1 MTASSDNA
9 LRDRPTGELLK
20 DLSDH
25 TTTLVKQ
32 EMELAKAELQEKG
45 KQAGLGAGMFGGAGL
60 FGLGAFA
67 ALTACLI
74 AALDQAMEIW
84 LAALVVAV
92 AYAVIAAVLAIT
104 GKQKVKQAVPPVPE
118 QAAERAER
126 LGGYLHEA
134 DGDRILR
141 DVEDFGR
148 RNPWAV
154 VAGGMAL
161 GFMASRLLKASST
174 ERYRSAQELAQ
185 PQPSPLDAGL

>member
-1 MTASSDNA
+1 MTASKENE
-9 LRDRPTGELLK
+9 LRDRPTGELLR

-45 KQAGLGAGMFGGAGL
+45 KQAGLGAGMFGAAGL
-60 FGLGAFA
+60 FGVGAFA

-92 AYAVIAAVLAIT
+92 AHAVIAAVLAIT

-118 QAAERAER
+118 QAK
-126 LGGYLHEA
+126 
-134 DGDRILR
+134 DS
-141 DVEDFGR
+141 VKEDMEWAKTQARSGR
-148 RNPWAV
+148 
-154 VAGGMAL
+154 
-161 GFMASRLLKASST
+161 T
-174 ERYRSAQELAQ
+174 
-185 PQPSPLDAGL
+185 

>member
-1 MTASSDNA
+1 MAASRDNE
-9 LRDRPTGELLK
+9 LRDRPTGELLR

-92 AYAVIAAVLAIT
+92 AYAVIAAVLAMT

-118 QAAERAER
+118 QAN
-126 LGGYLHEA
+126 
-134 DGDRILR
+134 DS
-141 DVEDFGR
+141 VKEDMEWAKTQARSGR
-148 RNPWAV
+148 
-154 VAGGMAL
+154 
-161 GFMASRLLKASST
+161 T
-174 ERYRSAQELAQ
+174 
-185 PQPSPLDAGL
+185 

>member
-1 MTASSDNA
+1 MTASKENE
-9 LRDRPTGELLK
+9 LRDRPTGELLR

-67 ALTACLI
+67 AVTACLI
-74 AALDQAMEIW
+74 AALDQVMEIW

-92 AYAVIAAVLAIT
+92 AYAAIAAVLAMT

-118 QAAERAER
+118 QAK
-126 LGGYLHEA
+126 
-134 DGDRILR
+134 DS
-141 DVEDFGR
+141 VKEDMEWAKTQARSGR
-148 RNPWAV
+148 
-154 VAGGMAL
+154 
-161 GFMASRLLKASST
+161 T
-174 ERYRSAQELAQ
+174 
-185 PQPSPLDAGL
+185 

>member
-1 MTASSDNA
+1 MTASRENE
-9 LRDRPTGELLK
+9 LRDRPTGDLLR

-74 AALDQAMEIW
+74 AALDQVMEIW

-92 AYAVIAAVLAIT
+92 AYAVIAAVLAMT

-118 QAAERAER
+118 QAK
-126 LGGYLHEA
+126 
-134 DGDRILR
+134 DS
-141 DVEDFGR
+141 VKEDMEWAKTQARSGR
-148 RNPWAV
+148 
-154 VAGGMAL
+154 
-161 GFMASRLLKASST
+161 T
-174 ERYRSAQELAQ
+174 
-185 PQPSPLDAGL
+185 

>member
-1 MTASSDNA
+1 MTASRDNE
-9 LRDRPTGELLK
+9 LRDRPTGELLR

-67 ALTACLI
+67 AVTACLI
-74 AALDQAMEIW
+74 AALDQVMEIW

-92 AYAVIAAVLAIT
+92 AYAVIAAVLAMT

-118 QAAERAER
+118 QAK
-126 LGGYLHEA
+126 
-134 DGDRILR
+134 DS
-141 DVEDFGR
+141 VKEDMEWAKTQARSGR
-148 RNPWAV
+148 
-154 VAGGMAL
+154 
-161 GFMASRLLKASST
+161 T
-174 ERYRSAQELAQ
+174 
-185 PQPSPLDAGL
+185 

>member
-1 MTASSDNA
+1 MTASKENE
-9 LRDRPTGELLK
+9 LRDRPTGELLR

-67 ALTACLI
+67 AVTACLI
-74 AALDQAMEIW
+74 AALDQVMEIW

-92 AYAVIAAVLAIT
+92 AYAVIAAVLAMT

-118 QAAERAER
+118 QAK
-126 LGGYLHEA
+126 
-134 DGDRILR
+134 DS
-141 DVEDFGR
+141 VKEDMEWAKTQARSGR
-148 RNPWAV
+148 
-154 VAGGMAL
+154 
-161 GFMASRLLKASST
+161 T
-174 ERYRSAQELAQ
+174 
-185 PQPSPLDAGL
+185 